1 MVCEPIKIEP
11 NPIVTKLWL
20 ISMLGSGARD
30 SGVAWSGCCAVLAA
44 MVLVELILNDVI
56 VVSLAS

>member
-1 MVCEPIKIEP
+1 
-11 NPIVTKLWL
+11 
-20 ISMLGSGARD
+20 MLGSGARD